1 MPSICHL
8 ESSHGHGPT
17 ASLLTP
23 SSACPPQ
30 LFVKQNDQS
39 PELRKRKRLNQ
50 TQLATRA
57 KISPR
62 QIARLESEVSA
73 GRTARDRTINNLAEA
88 LDVEPVV
95 LTGEMPMPAASARSS
110 REGGPSRHRQVSAW
124 VHPNVGLAYTLIKRR
139 YDVSLT
145 TLVNAA
151 PLMFVLLA
159 EGSFAWRREKLMEVE
174 EATERLDSSGSR
186 HLLSTFV
193 GAGRAADGA
202 YAERQSIE
210 SRNLFGEDVLEY
222 LVEDGF
228 PPASTNPFAE
238 YLCELAAKIDD
249 QDIVDVAADI
259 ADRGA
264 LKNFPEFRI
273 CNGDVDKFTA
283 GSERLNLALR
293 VGFLRVDHMP
303 EELLTDEAAEAR
315 QQWLERQFE
324 ELPEKAREALEELID
339 LDLGP
344 SEADG

>member
-1 MPSICHL
+1 MPID
-8 ESSHGHGPT
+8 PKR
-17 ASLLTP
+17 LT
-23 SSACPPQ
+23 
-30 LFVKQNDQS
+30 
-39 PELRKRKRLNQ
+39 ELRKRKRLNQ

-57 KISPR
+57 EISPR
-62 QIARLESEVSA
+62 QIARLESEVSD

-88 LDVEPVV
+88 LDVEPGV

-110 REGGPSRHRQVSAW
+110 REGGPSIHRQVSAR

-139 YDVSLT
+139 YGVSLT

-174 EATERLDSSGSR
+174 EAAERLNSSGSR
-186 HLLSTFV
+186 HLLSTFG
-193 GAGRAADGA
+193 GADRAAKGA
-202 YAERQSIE
+202 YAERQSIK
-210 SRNLFGEDVLEY
+210 SRNLFGEDVLEC

-249 QDIVDVAADI
+249 KAVDVAAGGGI

-264 LKNFPEFRI
+264 LKNFPEFTI
-273 CNGDVDKFTA
+273 CNGDVDKFT
-283 GSERLNLALR
+283 GRSERLNLALR
-293 VGFLRVDHMP
+293 VGVLRVDHMP

-315 QQWLERQFE
+315 QQWLERQLE
-324 ELPEKAREALEELID
+324 ELSEKSREALEGLID

-344 SEADG
+344 SEADGEEVDS